1 VALGSSSFFPL
12 SLLAGR
18 FGNLQF
24 SALSVVREHWIGKYF
39 HELQRLNPAAF
50 SAYTE
55 VMQTAWRMETETWYI
70 YVRNK
75 NRKFAERIKI
85 LSLRVF
91 GIRNALLDRKNALY
105 LDDLYRFSAGSNFMT
120 AVARIILY
128 LYHTLV

>member
-1 VALGSSSFFPL
+1 MSEGQ
-12 SLLAGR
+12 AGK

-24 SALSVVREHWIGKYF
+24 SSLSDIREHWIGKYF
-39 HELQRLNPAAF
+39 HVLQRLNPFAF
-50 SAYTE
+50 SAYAE
-55 VMQTAWRMETETWYI
+55 IMQTAWRMETETWYI
-70 YVRNK
+70 YVQNK

-91 GIRNALLDRKNALY
+91 GIRNDLLDRKNALY